1 MESQVKFRWR
11 QRPPKLGYE
20 EYERIAGRMQ
30 RCLER
35 ELPRRPWRKTLRV
48 RVNADSRA
56 GSDKKAPLVMWVIAP
71 NAIDAF
77 WAASLMGLFH
87 KHVVAA
93 NRRIGRIA
101 ITAQKEPVSGY
112 APLISWRFYGSDNR
126 PKTIRDSELH
136 GFVRY
141 LHWCAAAGSKVRGLE
156 KHGTEMLMHIAKSP
170 SIQWEAV
177 HGLAHHAERQG
188 YLTCTAEEAL
198 VELAGQPGSVQP
210 KWTGE
215 KTLTRWKA
223 IKTLVDRH
231 LLDGFIGGQQP
242 LRPAGSAARLEDILG
257 FIAAAYR
264 YSTDDLAGPR
274 RQAELMHARYVAA
287 AVMRRAT
294 SRSLVEI
301 GRCLGGRD
309 HATIINGLDNIER
322 WRRLDPMHSWIIET
336 LAQIADNLGIEKMP
350 TLRKVAEQQLK
361 EQFTPAHGKN
371 EALPSQFGPK
381 RLGIGSAAP
390 AASAGKTN
398 KVITVS
404 FGATQRGMLRSD
416 R

>member
-101 ITAQKEPVSGY
+101 ITAQREPVSGY

-188 YLTCTAEEAL
+188 YLTCTPVMWQQRL
-198 VELAGQPGSVQP
+198 CVE
-210 KWTGE
+210 
-215 KTLTRWKA
+215 
-223 IKTLVDRH
+223 
-231 LLDGFIGGQQP
+231 
-242 LRPAGSAARLEDILG
+242 
-257 FIAAAYR
+257 
-264 YSTDDLAGPR
+264 
-274 RQAELMHARYVAA
+274 RQAEVWWKSVDA
-287 AVMRRAT
+287 
-294 SRSLVEI
+294 SEVEI
-301 GRCLGGRD
+301 TRPSSMDWTILRGGEGWTLCILG
-309 HATIINGLDNIER
+309 
-322 WRRLDPMHSWIIET
+322 S
-336 LAQIADNLGIEKMP
+336 
-350 TLRKVAEQQLK
+350 LK
-361 EQFTPAHGKN
+361 H
-371 EALPSQFGPK
+371 
-381 RLGIGSAAP
+381 
-390 AASAGKTN
+390 
-398 KVITVS
+398 
-404 FGATQRGMLRSD
+404 
-416 R
+416 